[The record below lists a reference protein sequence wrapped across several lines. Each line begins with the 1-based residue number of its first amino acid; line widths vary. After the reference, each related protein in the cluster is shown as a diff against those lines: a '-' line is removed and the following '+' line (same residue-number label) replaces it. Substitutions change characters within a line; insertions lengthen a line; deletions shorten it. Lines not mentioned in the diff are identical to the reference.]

1 MVSTGPLRR
10 AIALGRV
17 RDERRH
23 VNPGNHPVFFERITT
38 IALRVPGSALGFAR
52 SRASSDVEIA
62 LGEMGNP
69 TLVEALN
76 APDLL
81 AERQLARAALV
92 QAF

>member
-1 MVSTGPLRR
+1 MAQDMCHGIV
-10 AIALGRV
+10 
-17 RDERRH
+17 
-23 VNPGNHPVFFERITT
+23 
-38 IALRVPGSALGFAR
+38 
-52 SRASSDVEIA
+52 A

-76 APDLL
+76 DPDLL

>member
-1 MVSTGPLRR
+1 MGPVEAGYCTRSRSRRTSATSTP
-10 AIALGRV
+10 
-17 RDERRH
+17 ET
-23 VNPGNHPVFFERITT
+23 NPVFFERITT

>member
-1 MVSTGPLRR
+1 MHQVAFATNVGN
-10 AIALGRV
+10 
-17 RDERRH
+17 
-23 VNPGNHPVFFERITT
+23 VNPGNHPVFFEWITT
-38 IALRVPGSALGFAR
+38 LALGFPRRPGLAR

-76 APDLL
+76 DPDLL